1 MKDIN
6 DMNKKEEYTGREW
19 EELASLLSEEEDGR
33 SDLLDRFLA
42 GDDRDTEKHWKGL
55 KVIDD
60 DKEINVDRAWNT
72 LWSRLN
78 ENGLAKARSESKG
91 LLLRIPLIRVA
102 ATLLILLGI
111 GSGLIYLN
119 NRGFF
124 NREITIAAGDD
135 QQNVRIALPDGSTI
149 FLNRNTKV
157 TYNND
162 FIRQGRKVT
171 LSGEAFFDIVP
182 DETSPF
188 TVDAGNASIKVLGT
202 SFSVLTS
209 NDNSEVEVFVQ
220 TGKVLLSGNSGT
232 NNLVVDP
239 GYIATVGAG
248 QIESKLNTDPNYLS
262 WNTGRLVYTDQKLSN
277 VFTDLK
283 KVYGI
288 GITTEDSAIPDL
300 SITTTFENQSH
311 ETIML
316 IICTTF
322 NLSFTRDGNVYHLFR
337 K

>member
-6 DMNKKEEYTGREW
+6 DMRKKDELTGKEW
-19 EELASLLSEEEDGR
+19 EELASLLSDEKDGR
-33 SDLLDRFLA
+33 SEVLGRFLA
-42 GDDRDTEKHWKGL
+42 GDDRDTEKLWKGL
-55 KVIDD
+55 KVMDD
-60 DKEINVDRAWNT
+60 DKEIDVDRAWNT

-78 ENGLAKARSESKG
+78 EKGLVKTGSERKG

-102 ATLLILLGI
+102 ATLLLLLGI
-111 GSGLIYLN
+111 GSGLLYMN
-119 NRGFF
+119 NRGIFT
-124 NREITIAAGDD
+124 RTITVAAGDD
-135 QQNVRIALPDGSTI
+135 LQNVRVALPDGSTI

-157 TYNND
+157 TYNKD
-162 FIRQGRKVT
+162 FDRQGRKVT

-188 TVDAGNASIKVLGT
+188 TVDAGNASITVLGT

-209 NDNSEVEVFVQ
+209 NDNSEVEVYVQ
-220 TGKVLLSGNSGT
+220 TGKVLLSGNSGD

-239 GYIATVGAG
+239 GYIATVGTG

-277 VFTDLK
+277 VFADLK

-288 GITTEDSAIPDL
+288 GIIADDPAITDL

-311 ETIML
+311 ETIIL

-322 NLSFTRDGNVYHLFR
+322 NLSFTTDGNVYHLSR